1 MFIVYYCLRNIQGPH
16 YFPNRGYENLRK
28 INTFSQFRQIFF
40 TLKRDFE
47 QRGSAALA
55 KCLVFEVG
63 FYVEVAVGSELVVP
77 LFAETLDER
86 FFQELIEAHFAFSA
100 YHFGTLT
107 NFPAVVVYGGEGA
120 VFFHPYR
127 VEIA

>member
-28 INTFSQFRQIFF
+28 INTFSQFRQIF
-40 TLKRDFE
+40 LHC
-47 QRGSAALA
+47 SVILSSPALA
-55 KCLVFEVG
+55 MCLVFEVG

-77 LFAETLDER
+77 FLSESLYERLFK
-86 FFQELIEAHFAFSA
+86 ELVEADFIFSA
-100 YHFGTLT
+100 YHFCAFA
-107 NFPAVVVYGGEGA
+107 NFPSVVVYSGEGA
-120 VFFHPYR
+120 VFFHPHR

>member
-40 TLKRDFE
+40 RLKRDFE
-47 QRGSAALA
+47 QRSARM
-55 KCLVFEVG
+55 CLVFEVG
-63 FYVEVAVGSELVVP
+63 FYVEVAVGCELVVP
-77 LFAETLDER
+77 FLSESLYERLFK
-86 FFQELIEAHFAFSA
+86 ELIEADFIFSA
-100 YHFGTLT
+100 YHFCAFT
-107 NFPAVVVYGGEGA
+107 NFPAVVVYSGEGA
-120 VFFHPYR
+120 VFFYPHR

>member
-40 TLKRDFE
+40 TLTVILS
-47 QRGSAALA
+47 SAALA

-77 LFAETLDER
+77 FLSESLYERLFK
-86 FFQELIEAHFAFSA
+86 ELVEADFIFSA
-100 YHFGTLT
+100 YHFCAFT
-107 NFPAVVVYGGEGA
+107 NFPSVVVYGGEGA
-120 VFFHPYR
+120 VFFHPYG

>member
-47 QRGSAALA
+47 QRSHVLSLRGRFLRRGRSWQRARRTILVRIAL
-55 KCLVFEVG
+55 
-63 FYVEVAVGSELVVP
+63 
-77 LFAETLDER
+77 
-86 FFQELIEAHFAFSA
+86 
-100 YHFGTLT
+100 
-107 NFPAVVVYGGEGA
+107 
-120 VFFHPYR
+120 
-127 VEIA
+127 

>member
-47 QRGSAALA
+47 QPGARHVLSLRGRFLRRGRSWQRARRTTLVRIAL
-55 KCLVFEVG
+55 
-63 FYVEVAVGSELVVP
+63 
-77 LFAETLDER
+77 
-86 FFQELIEAHFAFSA
+86 
-100 YHFGTLT
+100 
-107 NFPAVVVYGGEGA
+107 
-120 VFFHPYR
+120 
-127 VEIA
+127 

>member
-47 QRGSAALA
+47 QRGTRGTRQVLSLRGRFLRRGRSWQRARRTILVRIAL
-55 KCLVFEVG
+55 
-63 FYVEVAVGSELVVP
+63 
-77 LFAETLDER
+77 
-86 FFQELIEAHFAFSA
+86 
-100 YHFGTLT
+100 
-107 NFPAVVVYGGEGA
+107 
-120 VFFHPYR
+120 
-127 VEIA
+127 

>member
-47 QRGSAALA
+47 QPGTRHVLNLRGRFLRRGRSWQRARRTILVRIAL
-55 KCLVFEVG
+55 
-63 FYVEVAVGSELVVP
+63 
-77 LFAETLDER
+77 
-86 FFQELIEAHFAFSA
+86 
-100 YHFGTLT
+100 
-107 NFPAVVVYGGEGA
+107 
-120 VFFHPYR
+120 
-127 VEIA
+127 